1 MEALKMESRRD
12 NWNDDRLDELSRRMD
27 NGFEAVD
34 RRMERGF
41 NAAREEMSELRADMR
56 HLNERFDRLYYLVL
70 VTIIGSFGS
79 LLANGVLG

>member
-1 MEALKMESRRD
+1 MGDQMD

-27 NGFEAVD
+27 KGFADVD

-41 NAAREEMSELRADMR
+41 NAVREEMSELRTDMR

-70 VTIIGSFGS
+70 VTIVGSFGS